1 MKNQSVFKLV
11 LAGILVAVA
20 VVASSFS
27 IPVGVTKCLPV
38 QHLVNVLAAVLL
50 GPWYGV
56 IMAFL
61 TSLIRVALST
71 GSLLAFPGSMCGA
84 LLCGLAYRYTG
95 RLVLTYLG
103 EIIGTGFIG
112 ALLSYPIALW
122 LMGNTSA
129 ALFGF
134 VIPFSVSTI
143 GGTLIAAVVIGIL
156 QKAHMLTPSGLTLHK
171 E

>member
-1 MKNQSVFKLV
+1 MKRTQTRKLA
-11 LAGILVAVA
+11 LAGLLTAVA
-20 VVASSFS
+20 VVGSMFSF
-27 IPVGVTKCLPV
+27 PVLGSKCAPI
-38 QHLVNVLAAVLL
+38 QHMVNVICAVFL

-56 IMAFL
+56 ASAF
-61 TSLIRVALST
+61 VA
-71 GSLLAFPGSMCGA
+71 SLLRNLLGLGSPMAFPGSMCGA